1 MRGDMGE
8 EQPRMQWRYDAGP
21 AADTGQQPA
30 APTDGRWRDDD
41 ARRLLRRMFQAAVTA
56 ADPVRVLAR
65 HLPER
70 PSGRCVVV
78 GAGKAAGSMAVAV
91 ESAWADVDLCGAVV
105 APYGYGRP
113 TSRIAMRE
121 AAHPVPDDN
130 SQAAAREMLGL
141 VSGLGPDD
149 LVLALISGGGSSVLS
164 LPITGISLEQ
174 KRVVNRALLA
184 SGLDIRTMNAVR
196 RRLSAI
202 KGGKLAAAA
211 GQARVV
217 TLAISDIPG
226 DDVAAIASGP
236 TIPDPEW
243 SRDLSPVA
251 DRLRGILPEEV
262 LTRLRAPPDAP
273 PRMAPPDARIVAT
286 PASCLRAA
294 AEVAND
300 ADVDIRLLGD
310 DLEGESSELGRAAA
324 RLAGEPTARPTVW
337 LSGGETTVT
346 LAGGPVGRGGRNTEF
361 ALALANALQERDGV
375 WALAADTD
383 GEDGAS
389 GGGAGAIVAPDT
401 LVRARVA
408 GFDPARSLV
417 EHDSGS
423 LFAGIG
429 DLVVTGPTYTNV
441 NDFRAVLVVPK

>member
-1 MRGDMGE
+1 
-8 EQPRMQWRYDAGP
+8 MQWRYDAGSV
-21 AADTGQQPA
+21 AGARQQPV
-30 APTDGRWRDDD
+30 APTPGGWRDGD
-41 ARRLLRRMFQAAVTA
+41 ARALLRCMFQAAVTA
-56 ADPVRVLAR
+56 ADPVRVLAP

-70 PSGRCVVV
+70 PLGRCVVV

-91 ESAWADVDLCGAVV
+91 ESAWADVDLRGAVV
-105 APYGYGRP
+105 APYGYGRL
-113 TSRIAMRE
+113 TRRIAMRE

-130 SQAAAREMLGL
+130 SGAAAREMLDL

-164 LPITGISLEQ
+164 LPVAGISPEQ
-174 KRVVNRALLA
+174 KRTVNRVLLA

-211 GQARVV
+211 VPARVV

-236 TIPDPEW
+236 TIPDPDW
-243 SRDLSPVA
+243 SRDLSAVA
-251 DRLRGILPEEV
+251 DRLRGELPDQV
-262 LTRLRAPPDAP
+262 LARLRVPQEAPLTVTRA
-273 PRMAPPDARIVAT
+273 DARMIAT
-286 PASCLRAA
+286 PATCLRAA
-294 AEVAND
+294 ADVARAAGVEV
-300 ADVDIRLLGD
+300 RLLGD
-310 DLEGESSELGRAAA
+310 DLEGESSDLGREAA
-324 RLAGEPTARPTVW
+324 RLASGPVTRPTVL

-346 LAGGPVGRGGRNTEF
+346 LAGGPVGRGGRNTEY
-361 ALALANALQERDGV
+361 ALALAVALDGRAGV

-389 GGGAGAIVAPDT
+389 GGGAGALVTPET
-401 LVRARVA
+401 LVRARA
-408 GFDPARSLV
+408 ADFDPVRTLE

-423 LFAGIG
+423 LFAATG
-429 DLVVTGPTYTNV
+429 DLLVTGPTYTNV
-441 NDFRAVLVVPK
+441 NDFRAVLVVPAAGAGA